1 MSQKTNQK
9 RNYHLQ
15 SRNGKKPFSLF
26 FATLKIVTLLTVFI
40 STFANAKTF
49 SQTIKL
55 HLKSAKITD
64 VLIAIEKQSDYTFFY
79 KTEDL
84 KGIKKVDVNINEN
97 SINTVLQQLLEGL
110 PLEYS
115 IEGKT
120 IAVNKILDK
129 PSGVKVVLAEK
140 ITIQQS
146 ITGTVKDVSGTGIPG
161 ASVTV
166 KGTRRVTSTNSLGQF
181 SIEANI
187 GDILIIS
194 SIGFTSQEVKIT
206 SPSLGNITLNESLE
220 TLGELVVVGY
230 SVQKKESLT
239 GALSTISGDK
249 LKNVTSPNVQNML
262 AGKAPGLFVAPGSG
276 KPGTAGSV
284 IIRGQATLSGT
295 TSPLWVIDGVIV
307 GSTPGEIN
315 PEDIETMTVLKDAA
329 STAIYGSQ
337 GANGVIVVTT
347 KRAKSGDMTVDISSK
362 TGFTTLTN
370 GNLQVMNGAELYDYY
385 ASFANA
391 STIDFPRWNP
401 ELRNSNFDW
410 WNLATKTGFNQ
421 NHNISLQ
428 GGTEKLQSYFSVGYY
443 DESGA
448 IKGYDYERYNF
459 RLNTVYKPY
468 AWLTVKPS
476 LVGSR
481 RAVTDRQYDV
491 TSMYSNLP
499 WDSPYDADGN
509 LVPHRSSLWVNNA
522 STNYLYDLQWNK
534 AANTNY
540 EFMGNLDFD
549 IKLTKTLTFS
559 SVNNY
564 RFNTYSASGYIDPRS
579 NEGESVNGRVTDYRS
594 EYTRRYTNQLLRY
607 NNTWGKHSLSALAG
621 YEFNDYYSKT
631 LDAYGTGIVRDFEVL
646 DVVAKPER
654 TRGAINEWAV
664 QSLLFNSNYSY
675 DGKYLAQLSLRRDG
689 ASNFGKKYGNF
700 FSISGGWNIN
710 REEWFKA
717 DYINTLK
724 LRAAYGTVGNRPSS
738 LYPQYDLYAVNP
750 AASYDGIPGLLISQ
764 IGNKNLTWEETYTS
778 GLGLDAT
785 AFDNRVRL
793 TLDYYNKSTDNIL
806 YNVPISGLTGVTRLW
821 QNVGKMKNKGIEIA
835 LGGDI
840 IRTNDLTWSL
850 DLNMGHNVNK
860 LTDIYKTRNSDGTFS
875 AKPIIVGDDLGLAG
889 SASRILQIGL
899 PVDTYY
905 MPEWAGVNPDDGKPM
920 WYKVTRDANGNEV
933 ERIKTSSYA
942 QASQEKLDKAS
953 PDVFGGINTALTW
966 KKFDLNAV
974 FGYSVGGKVYNYS
987 RQEYDADGTYTDRN
1001 QMRLQDG
1008 WSRWQKP
1015 GDIATHPIARYN
1027 NQDKGNSVSSRY
1039 IESNDFFRLRSLA
1052 IGYNFDLKKYN
1063 VRNLRVYL
1071 SGENLFVITKYSGV
1085 DPEIPVREDNGNVLF
1100 STGPG
1105 VYPMARKFM
1114 FGLNVSF

>member
-1 MSQKTNQK
+1 MNQKTNQK
-9 RNYHLQ
+9 QNYQ
-15 SRNGKKPFSLF
+15 VQPQNGKRRFILV
-26 FATLKIVTLLTVFI
+26 FATMKIVTLLIVLI

-49 SQTIKL
+49 SQTIRL
-55 HLKSAKITD
+55 NLKSAKITD
-64 VLIAIEKQSDYTFFY
+64 VLTAIEKQSDYIFFY

-84 KGIKKVDVNINEN
+84 KGIKQVDVDINEK
-97 SINTVLQQLLEGL
+97 SINSVLQKVLAGL

-129 PSGVKVVLAEK
+129 PGRANVMVAEK
-140 ITIQQS
+140 TGIQQS
-146 ITGTVKDVSGTGIPG
+146 ISGTVKEESGLGIPG
-161 ASVTV
+161 ATVTL
-166 KGTRRVTSTNSLGQF
+166 KGTSRVTTTNSLGHF
-181 SIEANI
+181 RIEANI
-187 GDILIIS
+187 GAILVIS
-194 SIGFTSQEVKIT
+194 SVGFTAQEVKIT
-206 SPSLGNITLNESLE
+206 SPSLGDITLKESLE
-220 TLGELVVVGY
+220 TLSELVVMGY
-230 SVQKKESLT
+230 SIQKKESLT

-249 LKNVTSPNVQNML
+249 LKNVTSPNVQNLL

-276 KPGTAGSV
+276 KPGTPGAV
-284 IIRGQATLSGT
+284 VIRGQATLSGT

-307 GSTPGEIN
+307 GSSPGEIN
-315 PEDIETMTVLKDAA
+315 PEDIESMTVLKDAA

-347 KRAKSGDMTVDISSK
+347 KRAKSGQMTVDISSRN
-362 TGFTTLTN
+362 GFTQLTN
-370 GNLQVMNGAELYDYY
+370 GNMQVMNGAELYDYY

-391 STIDFPRWNP
+391 NTISFPRWNP

-410 WNLATKTGFNQ
+410 WNLATRNGFNQ

-428 GGTEKLQSYFSVGYY
+428 GGTEQLQSYLSVGFY

-459 RLNTVYKPY
+459 RLNTVYKPFK
-468 AWLTVKPS
+468 WLTVKPS

-481 RAVTDRQYDV
+481 RAVTDQEYSV
-491 TSMYSNLP
+491 TSIYSNLP

-509 LVPHRSSLWVNNA
+509 LVPHRSSLWVNSV

-534 AANTNY
+534 GANTNY
-540 EFMGNLDFD
+540 EFMGNFDFD
-549 IKLTKTLTFS
+549 ITLTNKLTFS

-564 RFNTYSASGYIDPRS
+564 RFNTYAASGYTDPRS
-579 NEGESVNGRVTDYRS
+579 NDGESVNGRITDYRS

-607 NNTWGKHSLSALAG
+607 NNTWGKHGLSALAG
-621 YEFNDYYSKT
+621 YEFNDYRSKT
-631 LDAYGTGIVRDFEVL
+631 LDVYGTGLAPGFEVL
-646 DVVAKPER
+646 DVVSKPER

-675 DGKYLAQLSLRRDG
+675 DGKYLAQVSLRRDG

-700 FSISGGWNIN
+700 YSVSAGWNIN

-717 DYINTLK
+717 DYIDNLK
-724 LRAAYGTVGNRPSS
+724 IRAAYGTVGNRPSA

-750 AASYDGIPGLLISQ
+750 AAGYNGIPGLLISQ

-778 GLGLDAT
+778 GLGLDAA
-785 AFDNRVRL
+785 AFDNRLRL
-793 TLDYYNKSTDNIL
+793 TLDYYIKNTDNIL
-806 YNVPISGLTGVTRLW
+806 FNVPITGLTGVTRIW

-840 IRTNDLTWSL
+840 IRTNDLMWSL
-850 DLNMGHNVNK
+850 DVNLGHNVNQ
-860 LTDIYKTRNSDGTFS
+860 LTDIYKTRNSDGTYS
-875 AKPIIVGDDLGLAG
+875 AKPVIIGDDLDIAG
-889 SASRILQIGL
+889 SASRILEIGL

-920 WYKVTRDANGNEV
+920 WYKVTRDAAGNEI
-933 ERIKTSSYA
+933 ERTKTSTYA

-953 PDVFGGINTALTW
+953 PDVFGGITTALKW
-966 KKFDLNAV
+966 KKFDLNAL
-974 FGYSVGGKVYNYS
+974 FGYSIGGKLYS
-987 RQEYDADGTYTDRN
+987 YARQEYDSDGTYTDRN
-1001 QMRLQDG
+1001 QMKLMDG
-1008 WSRWQKP
+1008 WKRWEKA

-1027 NQDKGNSVSSRY
+1027 NQDKGNSMSSRY
-1039 IESNDFFRLRSLA
+1039 VESNDFFRMRSLA
-1052 IGYNFDLKKYN
+1052 IGYNFDLKKYK

-1071 SGENLFVITKYSGV
+1071 SGENLFVLTKYSGV
-1085 DPEIPVREDNGNVLF
+1085 DPEIPVKEDNQAILF
-1100 STGPG
+1100 SAGPS
-1105 VYPMARKFM
+1105 VYPVARKFM

>member
-26 FATLKIVTLLTVFI
+26 FATLKIVTLLTVVI

>member
-55 HLKSAKITD
+55 HLKSAKIAD

-120 IAVNKILDK
+120 IAVNKTLDK

-140 ITIQQS
+140 IGIQQS
-146 ITGTVKDVSGTGIPG
+146 ITGTVKDVSGMGIPG

-166 KGTRRVTSTNSLGQF
+166 KGTSRVTSTNSLGQF

-206 SPSLGNITLNESLE
+206 SPSLGNIILSESLE
-220 TLGELVVVGY
+220 TLSELVVVGY

-284 IIRGQATLSGT
+284 VIRGQATLSGT

-307 GSTPGEIN
+307 GSSPGEIN
-315 PEDIETMTVLKDAA
+315 PEDIESMTVLKDAA

-347 KRAKSGDMTVDISSK
+347 KRAKSGEMTVDISSRS
-362 TGFTTLTN
+362 GFTQLTN

-385 ASFANA
+385 ASFTNA
-391 STIDFPRWNP
+391 SAINFPRWNP

-410 WNLATKTGFNQ
+410 WNLATKSGFNQ

-428 GGTEKLQSYFSVGYY
+428 GGTEKLQSYLSVGYY

-459 RLNTVYKPY
+459 RLNTVYKPFD
-468 AWLTVKPS
+468 WLTVKPS

-534 AANTNY
+534 SANTNY

-549 IKLTKTLTFS
+549 IKLTKNFTFS

-564 RFNTYSASGYIDPRS
+564 RFNTYAASGYIDPRS
-579 NEGESVNGRVTDYRS
+579 NGGESVNGRVTDYRS

-631 LDAYGTGIVRDFEVL
+631 LDVYGTGIVRDFEVL

-675 DGKYLAQLSLRRDG
+675 DGKYLAQVSLRRDG

-793 TLDYYNKSTDNIL
+793 NLDYYIKSTDNIL
-806 YNVPISGLTGVTRLW
+806 FNVPISGLTGVTRLW

-850 DLNMGHNVNK
+850 DVNMGHNVNK
-860 LTDIYKTRNSDGTFS
+860 LTDIYKTRNSDGTYS
-875 AKPIIVGDDLGLAG
+875 AKQVIIGDDLGIAG

-920 WYKVTRDANGNEV
+920 WYKVTRDANGNEI
-933 ERIKTSSYA
+933 ERTKTSTYA

-953 PDVFGGINTALTW
+953 PDVFGGITTALTW

-974 FGYSVGGKVYNYS
+974 FGYSFGGKVYNYS

-1015 GDIATHPIARYN
+1015 GDIATHPVARYN

-1039 IESNDFFRLRSLA
+1039 IESNDFFRMRSLA
-1052 IGYNFDLKKYN
+1052 IGYNFDLKKYK
-1063 VRNLRVYL
+1063 VRNLRAYL

-1085 DPEIPVREDNGNVLF
+1085 DPEIPVNEENQAILF
-1100 STGPG
+1100 SAGPA

-1114 FGLNVSF
+1114 LGLNVSF

>member
-9 RNYHLQ
+9 RNYQIQ
-15 SRNGKKPFSLF
+15 SRNGKKPFRLF

-55 HLKSAKITD
+55 HLKSAKIAD
-64 VLIAIEKQSDYTFFY
+64 VLTAIEKQSDYTFFY

-97 SINTVLQQLLEGL
+97 SINSVLQQLLEDL
-110 PLEYS
+110 PLAYS

-129 PSGVKVVLAEK
+129 PSGAKIVFAEK
-140 ITIQQS
+140 IAIQQS
-146 ITGTVKDVSGTGIPG
+146 ITGTVKEKSGAGIPG
-161 ASVTV
+161 VSVTV
-166 KGTRRVTSTNSLGQF
+166 KGASRVTSTNSLGQF

-187 GDILIIS
+187 GDILVIS

-206 SPSLGNITLNESLE
+206 SPSLGDIILSESLE
-220 TLGELVVVGY
+220 TLSELVVVGY

-284 IIRGQATLSGT
+284 VIRGQATLSGT

-307 GSTPGEIN
+307 GSSPGEIN
-315 PEDIETMTVLKDAA
+315 PEDIESMTVLKDAA

-347 KRAKSGDMTVDISSK
+347 KRAKSGEMTVDISSRS
-362 TGFTTLTN
+362 GFTQLTN

-385 ASFANA
+385 ASFTNA
-391 STIDFPRWNP
+391 SAINFPRWNP

-410 WNLATKTGFNQ
+410 WDLATKSGFNQ

-428 GGTEKLQSYFSVGYY
+428 GGTEKLQSYLSVGYY

-459 RLNTVYKPY
+459 RLNTVYKPFD
-468 AWLTVKPS
+468 WLTVKPS

-549 IKLTKTLTFS
+549 IKLTKNFTFS

-564 RFNTYSASGYIDPRS
+564 RFNTYAASGYIDPRS
-579 NEGESVNGRVTDYRS
+579 NGGESVNGRVTDYRS

-631 LDAYGTGIVRDFEVL
+631 LDVYGTGIVRDFEVL

-675 DGKYLAQLSLRRDG
+675 DGKYLAQVSLRRDG

-793 TLDYYNKSTDNIL
+793 TLDYYTKSTDNIL
-806 YNVPISGLTGVTRLW
+806 FNVPISGLTGVTRLW
-821 QNVGKMKNKGIEIA
+821 QNVGKMRNKGIEIA

-840 IRTNDLTWSL
+840 IRTSDLTWSL
-850 DLNMGHNVNK
+850 DVNMGHNVNK
-860 LTDIYKTRNSDGTFS
+860 LTDIYKTRNSDGTYS
-875 AKPIIVGDDLGLAG
+875 AKQVIIGDDLGIAG

-920 WYKVTRDANGNEV
+920 WYKVTRDANGNEI
-933 ERIKTSSYA
+933 ERIKTSTYA

-953 PDVFGGINTALTW
+953 PDVFGGITTALTW

-974 FGYSVGGKVYNYS
+974 FGYSIGGKVYNYS

-1015 GDIATHPIARYN
+1015 GDIATHPVARYN

-1039 IESNDFFRLRSLA
+1039 IESNDFFRMRSLA
-1052 IGYNFDLKKYN
+1052 IGYNFDLKKHK

-1085 DPEIPVREDNGNVLF
+1085 DPEIPVKEDDQAILF
-1100 STGPG
+1100 STGPA

-1114 FGLNVSF
+1114 LGLNVSF